1 MVVSEKVQRGDG
13 RPYVS
18 YYFEGEKRFRDL
30 VKTRDKSDAQK
41 AELEQLAE
49 SVVAQG
55 VELVDSWFNE
65 PSEQQ
70 AIDLFYLIGSYT
82 AESVNYWLKAKTPK
96 LIPDVVAEMLRRR
109 DDLISDCSTMMIQ
122 SKIARYGRK
131 SPLHGFIFT
140 CVQNEMWNVHNSI
153 SGQKVEIYGGVA
165 EEDEDPNA
173 RLDALH
179 NKQGVDGPE
188 MGLLQDFSGPEL
200 KELFFSPV
208 GEAWKFLQESVMD
221 FEASRRQGD
230 QIRRLTLIQLGV
242 IMGCPQVVS
251 GLLLGREGAYHSV
264 ANAGNPGAGGKPI
277 DRQFMEFVGYRLLP
291 YYEQDD
297 HFRAFRHH
305 VSERNEDYGA
315 RLEEPAILG
324 TAFVRIFQQ
333 HHAGIL
339 FNPA

>member
-1 MVVSEKVQRGDG
+1 MVVSAKVQRGEG
-13 RPYVS
+13 RAYVAH
-18 YYFEGEKRFRDL
+18 YFEGEKRFRDL
-30 VKTRDKSDAQK
+30 VKTRDKSDEQK
-41 AELEQLAE
+41 AELERLAAA
-49 SVVAQG
+49 VVAQG
-55 VELVDSWFNE
+55 VELVDRWFDN
-65 PSEQQ
+65 PSEQE
-70 AIDLFYLIGSYT
+70 ALDLFYLIGSYT
-82 AESVNYWLKAKTPK
+82 AEAVNYWLKAKSPK
-96 LIPDVVAEMLRRR
+96 LLPDVIAEMRNRR

-122 SKIARYGRK
+122 NKIERYGRK

-140 CVQNEMWNVHNSI
+140 CVQNEMWNVHNRI
-153 SGQKVEIYGGVA
+153 SGQKVEIYGGA
-165 EEDEDPNA
+165 DEEDDDPNA
-173 RLDALH
+173 RLDALN
-179 NKQGVDGPE
+179 NKQGIGGPE

-200 KELFFSPV
+200 KELFFGPV
-208 GEAWKFLQESVMD
+208 GNAWKFLQETVMD
-221 FEASRRQGD
+221 FEASRKQGD

-251 GLLLGREGAYHSV
+251 GLLLGRDGAYHAV

-291 YYEQDD
+291 QYEQDD

-305 VSERNEDYGA
+305 VSERNEDFGE
-315 RLEEPAILG
+315 RLHQPVILG